1 MKNVNEIPLA
11 AKEWQI
17 KGTEQINEMN
27 SAITFI
33 NEKSFVFEKEIKN
46 NKEEIKILGKE
57 NSYLRKRKWMQY

>member
-33 NEKSFVFEKEIKN
+33 NEKRFVFEKEIKN